1 MQIASVSPRPV
12 LFALLI
18 ASLALV
24 ACFPSEQ
31 VRAGEPTPRA
41 RITPADAAGVRTVAL
56 SLTPAPNM
64 AGNPQ
69 NGRQLFT
76 SKGCTGCHQHPN
88 VPAKPALVGPPL
100 NNMALRPTIAGEQIP
115 NTPENMAK
123 WIQNP
128 PALKPGTAMPML
140 GLTDQEAQDLAAFVY
155 AQPHNPVIR

>member
-1 MQIASVSPRPV
+1 MQIGSVSPRPV

-31 VRAGEPTPRA
+31 VRAGEATPRA
-41 RITPADAAGVRTVAL
+41 RITPADAAGVRAVAL
-56 SLTPAPNM
+56 PLTPAPNT
-64 AGNPQ
+64 AGNTQ
-69 NGRQLFT
+69 TGRDLFAA
-76 SKGCTGCHQHPN
+76 KGCTGCHQHPN
-88 VPAKPALVGPPL
+88 VAAKPAFVGPPL

-128 PALKPGTAMPML
+128 PALKPGTAMPAL

-155 AQPHNPVIR
+155 AQPHNPVVR

>member
-1 MQIASVSPRPV
+1 MQIEPV
-12 LFALLI
+12 LPRHGLVALL
-18 ASLALV
+18 AACFALV

-31 VRAGEPTPRA
+31 VRTGEATPRA
-41 RITPADAAGVRTVAL
+41 RITPADASGVRQVAL
-56 SLTPAPNM
+56 QLTPAPNV
-64 AGNPQ
+64 AGNAQ

-76 SKGCTGCHQHPN
+76 AKGCTGCHQIPS

-100 NNMALRPTIAGEQIP
+100 NNMALRPTIAGEQIQ

-128 PALKPGTAMPML
+128 PALKPGTAMPAL
-140 GLTDQEAQDLAAFVY
+140 GLNDQEAQDLAAFVY